1 MGTRGIRVANEAMD
15 SIAGPRPGVL
25 FLVATPIG
33 NLGDL
38 GHRAR
43 DLLRDA
49 DLLLAEDTRHTA
61 HLLHASGVTRPAG
74 AIESLHE
81 HNERERVPRV
91 IERLKAGASVALVSD
106 AGTPTVSDPGA
117 PLVRAAIEAGIEV
130 VAVPGPCAI
139 IAALSTSGLPT
150 DRFTFEGFLPARA
163 SARRRALE
171 GLAAEP
177 RTLVFYEA
185 PHRLRETLDDL
196 ARISRRGQARCR
208 RARDHQAIRVHL
220 SRCTLAELAL
230 RAAQDAD
237 MNRGEIVVVVQG
249 APEAGP
255 ADAARCRPRAARAA
269 RWKCR
274 FRRRRG
280 SRRNSPAAHARNS
293 TTGRLRWRRTNDGGA
308 QSAGAIL
315 RAGVG
320 QATAAGISQRK
331 VRAPQSKVPGNAWG
345 ARAHGKCN
353 RK

>member
-1 MGTRGIRVANEAMD
+1 MD

-38 GHRAR
+38 GTRAR

-81 HNERERVPRV
+81 HNERERVPR
-91 IERLKAGASVALVSD
+91 ILEHLKAGASVALVSD

-117 PLVRAAIEAGIEV
+117 QLVRAAIESGIEV

-150 DRFTFEGFLPARA
+150 DRFAFEGFLPARA

-171 GLAAEP
+171 RIAAEP

-185 PHRLRETLDDL
+185 PHRLQETLEDL
-196 ARISRRGQARCR
+196 ARKFGGDRPAAVAREITKRFESTYRG
-208 RARDHQAIRVHL
+208 
-220 SRCTLAELAL
+220 TLTELAQ

-237 MNRGEIVVVVQG
+237 MRRGEIVVVVQG

-255 ADAARCRPRAARAA
+255 ADAGDADRVLRALLGEMPVSQAARLAA
-269 RWKCR
+269 KL
-274 FRRRRG
+274 
-280 SRRNSPAAHARNS
+280 
-293 TTGRLRWRRTNDGGA
+293 TGHPRKELYD
-308 QSAGAIL
+308 
-315 RAGVG
+315 RAL
-320 QATAAGISQRK
+320 AL
-331 VRAPQSKVPGNAWG
+331 APDE
-345 ARAHGKCN
+345 
-353 RK
+353 